1 MLSKQRDVIGIAIC
15 LVTAIGYAIA
25 LFYSRIHATLL
36 TFSLWAIW
44 FQVAN
49 WVGQRG
55 WLVYLRA
62 KEIHAEAR
70 RGGLRLHGTALW
82 ISRASDLMALVG
94 VATYIA
100 ARVG

>member
-1 MLSKQRDVIGIAIC
+1 MLSKHRDALGIAIC
-15 LVTAIGYAIA
+15 LATAIGYALA
-25 LFYSRIHATLL
+25 LVLTRGHVTFL

-55 WLVYLRA
+55 WMVYLRA

-70 RGGLRLHGTALW
+70 RGGLKLRGTALW
-82 ISRASDLMALVG
+82 ISRASDLLALAG
-94 VATYIA
+94 VASYIV
-100 ARVG
+100 AR